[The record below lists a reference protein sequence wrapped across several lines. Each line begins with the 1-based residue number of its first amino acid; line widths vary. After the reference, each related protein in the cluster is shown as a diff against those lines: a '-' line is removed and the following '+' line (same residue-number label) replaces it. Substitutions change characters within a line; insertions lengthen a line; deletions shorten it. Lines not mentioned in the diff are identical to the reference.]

1 MESLALAVAET
12 VAPSAATVPV
22 LAVKAAVIV
31 VWAEVET
38 CIAELLYVVYPELE
52 S

>member
-1 MESLALAVAET
+1 MAFAVTET
-12 VAPSAATVPV
+12 VAPCASTVPV
-22 LAVKAAVIV
+22 LAVKAALIV